1 MSVKDV
7 AFAEEALSLPA
18 AERAG
23 LVKLLVDSL
32 EGEPRSNDEIRA
44 DLQRRFQDLRCGD
57 DKGMTFGEVFDEA
70 L

>member
-1 MSVKDV
+1 MSVKDL
-7 AFAEEALSLPA
+7 AIAEEALSLPA

-32 EGEPRSNDEIRA
+32 EGGPHSDEEIRA
-44 DLQRRFQDLRCGD
+44 DLQRRFQDLRCGN
-57 DKGMTFGEVFDEA
+57 DKGMTFGEVFDET